1 MLCKY
6 TILGEHTL
14 WEINISKYKFTD
26 HGVLLINFDNGVT
39 TFIPF
44 ASLGFIKFINKEG
57 KNGKAILPGTE
68 ESGD

>member
-6 TILGEHTL
+6 TILGENTI
-14 WEINISKYKFTD
+14 WEVKISKYKFMNN
-26 HGVLLINFDNGVT
+26 GVLLINFDYGIT

-44 ASLGFIKFINKEG
+44 ASLGFIKFISKEE